1 MEFKITN
8 QEGRS
13 FAKLSG
19 DNNPI
24 HLDDIIGY
32 NSLFGQKICH
42 GCLVLLKFFDLIN
55 LNKLIKNKEKYLIK
69 IIFLRHFSYETKI
82 KILKKKNN
90 FFFYQSKILIA
101 ELKINYH
108 NKFT

>member
-90 FFFYQSKILIA
+90 FFFIN
-101 ELKINYH
+101 LKYLLQN
-108 NKFT
+108 